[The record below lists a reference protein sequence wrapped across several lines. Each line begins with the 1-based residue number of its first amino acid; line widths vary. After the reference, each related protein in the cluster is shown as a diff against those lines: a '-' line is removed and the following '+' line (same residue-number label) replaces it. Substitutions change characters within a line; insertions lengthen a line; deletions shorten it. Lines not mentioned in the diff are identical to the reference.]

1 MPLPIP
7 GSLTPTK
14 VTTFRECAF
23 AFRLAVI
30 DKVPQPSNIWT
41 VRGSIAHRVLD
52 RLYFDVAKGKRSE
65 SIARE
70 IFETVYQIY
79 LAQEPY
85 SLLIQS
91 MTEEGLSSYKESI
104 WKMIVADFYMEDP
117 NEVQVIGT
125 EIMLETEIDGVKLR
139 GIIDRLDLNS
149 DGSLTVVDYKTGR
162 IPSAIKEQEKLM
174 GVHFYAYL
182 CESVLGSR
190 PRSVQLLYL
199 KEKTTI
205 ESYPTERSTRA
216 LRVKAG
222 AIWKAVVYACENDN
236 FRPRPSHLCGYCHYS
251 FMCPANNPCT
261 DRENIQPIA
270 PTTYLAR

>member
-30 DKVPQPSNIWT
+30 EKVPQPSNIWT
-41 VRGSIAHRVLD
+41 MRGSIAHRVLD
-52 RLYFDVAKGKRSE
+52 RLYYDVPKGQRCE
-65 SIARE
+65 NVARE
-70 IFETVYQIY
+70 IFESVYQSYI
-79 LAQEPY
+79 AQEPF
-85 SLLIQS
+85 SCLIEP
-91 MTEEGLSSYKESI
+91 MTKESINTYKESI
-104 WKMIVADFYMEDP
+104 WTMVAADFYMEDP
-117 NEVQVIGT
+117 NKVEVIGT

-139 GIIDRLDLNS
+139 GIIDRLDLND

-162 IPSAIKEQEKLM
+162 MPSAIKEQEKLM

-205 ESYPTERSTRA
+205 ESHPTERSTRA
-216 LRVKAG
+216 LKIKAG
-222 AIWKAVVYACENDN
+222 AIWKAVVYACENDD

-251 FMCPANNPCT
+251 LICPANNLYT
-261 DRENIQPIA
+261 EREN
-270 PTTYLAR
+270 ARPSAAGTHLTH